1 MSTLF
6 IIGAIA
12 YLTLCLTLMAGAVI
26 GLRDSRSPWLPLCG
40 MGVGVCLLVLGYVM
54 EMSF

>member
-12 YLTLCLTLMAGAVI
+12 YLTLCLTLMAGVVV
-26 GLRDSRSPWLPLCG
+26 GVRDSRSLWLPFCG
-40 MGVGVCLLVLGYVM
+40 MWVGVCLLVLGYVM
-54 EMSF
+54 EVSF